1 MRRAQ
6 TAPSRN
12 GRNFF
17 GFIQTGGALREVDR
31 GLAFG
36 VRRAGQV
43 AESDTGARGFGA
55 WADGAPRVIEHIEV
69 RSVTRLF
76 GATPALRSVSARFE
90 AGSITFLEGPNGAGK
105 STLLAVIG
113 TVLAPS
119 SGQVVYYPLGSD
131 LELVRPHI
139 GWVAHD
145 SLCYR
150 ELSARQNVELA
161 ARIYGV
167 EVAGAWQRV
176 AKRVGAEALA
186 DRRVGTLSRGQRQRV
201 ALARALVHDPA
212 LLLLDE
218 PWSGLDRAS
227 AQHLEQALI
236 EERARGALVIVVNHA
251 DGLAEQL
258 GARRVR
264 LENGRVV

>member
-1 MRRAQ
+1 MQKR
-6 TAPSRN
+6 P
-12 GRNFF
+12 
-17 GFIQTGGALREVDR
+17 GGKPGGSQL
-31 GLAFG
+31 
-36 VRRAGQV
+36 
-43 AESDTGARGFGA
+43 
-55 WADGAPRVIEHIEV
+55 IEHIEV

-76 GATPALRSVSARFE
+76 GSTPALRAVSTHFE
-90 AGSITFLEGPNGAGK
+90 AGTITFLEGPNGAGK

-113 TVLAPS
+113 TVLSPT
-119 SGQVVYYPLGSD
+119 SGEVVYAPIGSD

-161 ARIYGV
+161 ARVYGV
-167 EVAGAWQRV
+167 AIEGAWERV
-176 AKRVGAEALA
+176 AKRVGAESLA

-227 AQHLEQALI
+227 AEHLQQALL

-251 DGLAEQL
+251 DGLAERL
-258 GARRVR
+258 GARCVR

>member
-1 MRRAQ
+1 
-6 TAPSRN
+6 
-12 GRNFF
+12 
-17 GFIQTGGALREVDR
+17 
-31 GLAFG
+31 
-36 VRRAGQV
+36 VRRAPGV
-43 AESDTGARGFGA
+43 AESDILDCGPGT
-55 WADGAPRVIEHIEV
+55 PVVIERIEV
-69 RSVTRLF
+69 RGVTRLF
-76 GATPALRSVSARFE
+76 GATPALRAVSTDFE

-113 TVLAPS
+113 TVLAPTR
-119 SGQVVYYPLGSD
+119 GDVVYHPLGSD
-131 LELVRPHI
+131 PELVRPHL

-167 EVAGAWQRV
+167 EVKGAWERV
-176 AKRVGAEALA
+176 ARRVGAEALA
-186 DRRVGTLSRGQRQRV
+186 DRRVSTLSRGQRQRV
-201 ALARALVHDPA
+201 ALARALVHDPS

-227 AQHLEQALI
+227 AEHLQQALL
-236 EERARGALVIVVNHA
+236 EERARGTMVIVVNHA

-258 GARRVR
+258 GARCVR
-264 LENGRVV
+264 LENGRIV

>member
-1 MRRAQ
+1 M
-6 TAPSRN
+6 
-12 GRNFF
+12 
-17 GFIQTGGALREVDR
+17 
-31 GLAFG
+31 
-36 VRRAGQV
+36 
-43 AESDTGARGFGA
+43 
-55 WADGAPRVIEHIEV
+55 IERIEV
-69 RSVTRLF
+69 CAVTRLF
-76 GATPALRSVSARFE
+76 GATPALRAVSTSFD

-113 TVLAPS
+113 TILAPTR
-119 SGQVVYYPLGSD
+119 GHVLYHPLGSD
-131 LELVRPHI
+131 PELVRPHL

-161 ARIYGV
+161 ARVYGV
-167 EVAGAWQRV
+167 EVEGAWQRV

-186 DRRVGTLSRGQRQRV
+186 DRRVATLSRGQRQRV
-201 ALARALVHDPA
+201 ALARALVHDPS

-227 AQHLEQALI
+227 AQHLQDALL
-236 EERARGALVIVVNHA
+236 EERARGTLVIVVNHA
-251 DGLAEQL
+251 EGLAEEL
-258 GARRVR
+258 GARSVR